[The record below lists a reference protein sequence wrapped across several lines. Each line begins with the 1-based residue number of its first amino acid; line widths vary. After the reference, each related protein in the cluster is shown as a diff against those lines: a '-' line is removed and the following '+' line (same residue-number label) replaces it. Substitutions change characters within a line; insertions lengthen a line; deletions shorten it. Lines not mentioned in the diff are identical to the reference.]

1 MLGRYLSIAAAV
13 LTASFGQTAHAQ
25 EAADPPSAPQDWV
38 LAEAPERKAIVAIA
52 EFDNGITLSSR
63 CMDGVFEVT
72 FYGLPEARG
81 ESRSLRIGVGD
92 ETPYATAWTVAAD
105 RSAAFSRAP
114 ARLARELAKG
124 GKLEI
129 GVPGQGGQRGTRYLM
144 ELEPSSSAV
153 EQTLT
158 ACGRPLVDPRDL
170 ASGDEV
176 ESGLPA
182 GIAWDQA
189 PRPIFPGAVKGRSPI
204 KGFVTITCVTRTS
217 GRLEECEIESEHP
230 GGYNLGRSVRDS
242 LSRARV
248 KSTERNTPLIDR
260 RMIMFT
266 VSFMLET

>member
-1 MLGRYLSIAAAV
+1 MLVRHLSAAAAAV
-13 LTASFGQTAHAQ
+13 ALSSGQIAQ
-25 EAADPPSAPQDWV
+25 AQQAPAAPPAPQDWV
-38 LAEAPERKAIVAIA
+38 LAEAPERKAVVAIA

-81 ESRSLRIGVGD
+81 ESRTLRIAVGD
-92 ETPYATAWTVAAD
+92 ETPYATAWTVGTD
-105 RSAAFSRAP
+105 RRAAFSRVP

-129 GVPGQGGQRGTRYLM
+129 GVPGQRGQPGTRYLM
-144 ELEPSSSAV
+144 DLEPSSSAV
-153 EQTLT
+153 ERTLT
-158 ACGRPLVDPRDL
+158 ACGRALTDPRDL
-170 ASGDEV
+170 DSGDEA

-189 PRPIFPGAVKGRSPI
+189 PRPSFPGSVKGRSPT
-204 KGFVTITCVTRTS
+204 KGFVTLTCVTRAT

-230 GGYNLGRSVRDS
+230 GGYNLGRSVRES

-248 KSTERNTPLIDR
+248 KSTDRNTPLSDR

-266 VSFMLET
+266 VTFIMEP

>member
-1 MLGRYLSIAAAV
+1 MLVRHLSIAVAI
-13 LTASFGQTAHAQ
+13 LTASSGQAAHAQ
-25 EAADPPSAPQDWV
+25 EAAPAPQDWV
-38 LAEAPERKAIVAIA
+38 LTEVPERKAIIAIA

-81 ESRSLRIGVGD
+81 GSRSLRIGVGG
-92 ETPYATAWTVAAD
+92 EPPYATAWTVGAD
-105 RSAAFSRAP
+105 RSSAFSRVP

-129 GVPGQGGQRGTRYLM
+129 GVPGQGGQRGARYLM
-144 ELEPSSSAV
+144 DLEPSSSAV
-153 EQTLT
+153 ERTLT
-158 ACGRPLVDPRDL
+158 ACGRALVDPRDL
-170 ASGDEV
+170 ASGDET

-182 GIAWDQA
+182 GIAWDQ
-189 PRPIFPGAVKGRSPI
+189 PPSPSFPGSVKGRSPTH
-204 KGFVTITCVTRTS
+204 GVVTMTCLTRTT

-260 RMIMFT
+260 RLIMFT
-266 VSFMLET
+266 VSFFLET